1 MERLTSNLS
10 KEKRKS
16 TSTSNNS
23 NNANSGNNNG
33 SSNNNTT
40 TINKPLNSNY
50 SKINDVF
57 KNQLKSYMVGLAK
70 CGEVSSAF
78 RNYEERFLIEM
89 KNIIKSNLP
98 TDLLDSNNQRFETS
112 SNYSGRSETT
122 TTRTGVSGSGAQS
135 LSNNVRSMTPKEFE
149 DVLIK
154 IYCELS
160 ESLRRLKTH
169 QKLLLDLAIDCMSDI
184 NPNIFNDQ
192 PDIIMQLDITNAINQ
207 CIETTQVRMS
217 RIIGVR
223 RDQTASISIDY
234 FLRFHSANILFLFE
248 CESISGITIT
258 ADLQDIMN
266 LQTKLFNSQF
276 HQTNI
281 KIITEKVR
289 RETWKDT
296 SFNASTQII
305 LNEII
310 QTSTDDIWKD
320 IIDLA
325 NFKQLTN
332 RTTNNINNNNKTV
345 DDDKRTT
352 LVIDDISIIVPD
364 Y

>member
-1 MERLTSNLS
+1 MNLISDTGRSYSNLFADFLIDDLRNHYENTPINDTMERLTFNLS

-16 TSTSNNS
+16 TSNNNNNNNGNNNSSSNS
-23 NNANSGNNNG
+23 NNG
-33 SSNNNTT
+33 NNNTT
-40 TINKPLNSNY
+40 TITNKPLNSNY
-50 SKINDVF
+50 SKIDDIF
-57 KNQLKSYMVGLAK
+57 KNQLKSYMIGLAK

-98 TDLLDSNNQRFETS
+98 TDLLDNNNQRFETS

-122 TTRTGVSGSGAQS
+122 TTRTGASGSGGQS

-169 QKLLLDLAIDCMSDI
+169 QKLLLDLAINCMSDI

-217 RIIGVR
+217 RIIG
-223 RDQTASISIDY
+223 I
-234 FLRFHSANILFLFE
+234 
-248 CESISGITIT
+248 
-258 ADLQDIMN
+258 
-266 LQTKLFNSQF
+266 
-276 HQTNI
+276 
-281 KIITEKVR
+281 
-289 RETWKDT
+289 
-296 SFNASTQII
+296 
-305 LNEII
+305 
-310 QTSTDDIWKD
+310 
-320 IIDLA
+320 
-325 NFKQLTN
+325 
-332 RTTNNINNNNKTV
+332 
-345 DDDKRTT
+345 
-352 LVIDDISIIVPD
+352 
-364 Y
+364 